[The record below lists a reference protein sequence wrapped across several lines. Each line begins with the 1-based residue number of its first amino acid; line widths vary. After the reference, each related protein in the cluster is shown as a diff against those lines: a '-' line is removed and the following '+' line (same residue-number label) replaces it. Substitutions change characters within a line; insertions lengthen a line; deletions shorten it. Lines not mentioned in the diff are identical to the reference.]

1 MKPETPGPWRRHY
14 TLEELN
20 ALSRGTLL
28 EVLGIEITEVGATHL
43 SARMPVDDRTVQPY
57 RLLHGGASVALAESL
72 GSIGSTMT
80 IDTSTTR
87 AVGQS
92 ITASHLRAV
101 RSGFVTG
108 TARPLHLGRRSQV
121 WDIEIVDEAG
131 RRVCMSRLTL
141 ALLDRPSHG
150 DRG

>member
-1 MKPETPGPWRRHY
+1 MNQRSGSPWRRAY
-14 TLEELN
+14 SVAELN
-20 ALSRGTLL
+20 ALSPGTML
-28 EVLGIEITEVGATHL
+28 EVLGIEVTEVGAAHL
-43 SARMPVDDRTVQPY
+43 CARMPVDDRTVQPY

-80 IDTSTTR
+80 IDTTTTQ

-92 ITASHLRAV
+92 ITANHLRTV

-108 TARPLHLGRRSQV
+108 TARPVHLGRRSQV
-121 WDIEIVDEAG
+121 WDIGIVDEEG
-131 RRVCMSRLTL
+131 RPVCLSRLTL

-150 DRG
+150 KPG

>member
-1 MKPETPGPWRRHY
+1 MRPETPSPWRRAY
-14 TLEELN
+14 TVAEIN

-28 EVLGIEITEVGATHL
+28 EALGIEFTEVGAAHV

-80 IDTSTTR
+80 IDTTTTQ

-92 ITASHLRAV
+92 INANHLRAV
-101 RSGFVTG
+101 REGFVTG
-108 TARPLHLGRRSQV
+108 TARPVHLGARSQV
-121 WDIEIVDEAG
+121 WNIEIVDEAG
-131 RRVCMSRLTL
+131 RLVCLSRLTL
-141 ALLDRPSHG
+141 ALLERPSHSAPA
-150 DRG
+150 

>member
-1 MKPETPGPWRRHY
+1 MDQTTDSPWLRVY
-14 TLEELN
+14 TVAELN
-20 ALSRGTLL
+20 TLRRGTLHDA
-28 EVLGIEITEVGATHL
+28 LGIEVTEVGAAYL
-43 SARMPVDDRTVQPY
+43 SARMPVDDRTVQPF

-80 IDTSTTR
+80 IDLATTQ

-92 ITASHLRAV
+92 ITANHLRAV

-108 TARPLHLGRRSQV
+108 TARPVHLGRRSQV
-121 WDIEIVDEAG
+121 WDIEIVDDAG
-131 RRVCMSRLTL
+131 RLVCISRLTL

-150 DRG
+150 KPG